1 MKNKKIL
8 ITRNFPDA
16 GIKMLEKE
24 GFDITLWDSSTP
36 MTQSELIEK
45 AKAHDALFC
54 TMSEKIDAYFLN
66 ECSHLDIISQFAV
79 GYDNINIPEATR
91 LGIPVGYTPN
101 AMNQATADIAFGLMI
116 ATARKMFYCHKT
128 ILKDQWKTF
137 QPRAFLGMELMNKT
151 LGIVGMGRIGMEM
164 AKRCQGAYDMN
175 ILYHNRTPNPAAEKR
190 FNARFTGFDEL
201 LANSDIVSVHCAL
214 TPETTEMFN
223 QAAFEKMKSSAIF
236 INTAR
241 GMVHNETDLIHAL
254 EKGDIWG
261 AGLDVTNPEPMEMD
275 NPLLSME
282 NVCVLPHIG
291 SATMES
297 RDGMSSMAATNIIEF
312 YRNGTLPTIVN
323 PEVIKSQNK
332 V

>member
-8 ITRNFPDA
+8 ITRDFPDA
-16 GIKMLEKE
+16 GIQILEQE
-24 GFDITLWDSSTP
+24 GFEITRWNSTFP
-36 MTQSELIEK
+36 MTQPELIEK
-45 AKAHDALFC
+45 AKLHDALFC
-54 TMSEKIDAYFLN
+54 TMSEKIDAFFLN

-79 GYDNINIPEATR
+79 GYDNIDIPEATR

-116 ATARKMFYCHKT
+116 TTARKMFYCHKT

-164 AKRCQGAYDMN
+164 AKRCKGAYDMN
-175 ILYHNRTPNPAAEKR
+175 ILYHNRTPNPQAEKL
-190 FNARFTGFDEL
+190 FDARFIEFDEL
-201 LANSDIVSVHCAL
+201 LAQSDIVSVHCAL
-214 TPETTEMFN
+214 TPETREMFN
-223 QAAFEKMKSSAIF
+223 RAAFEKMKSSAIF

-261 AGLDVTNPEPMEMD
+261 AGLDVTNPEPMEKD

-297 RDGMSSMAATNIIEF
+297 RDTMSTMAATNIIEF
-312 YRNGTLPTIVN
+312 YRNGTMPTIVN
-323 PEVIKSQNK
+323 PK
-332 V
+332 VLKG